1 MATTLIKTITS
12 SNAASASFA
21 DGTSSVVLDNTYK
34 LYRFTFVDINPATD
48 NVYFQFQSNAAGA
61 SGYNEESINTVV
73 STSHNE
79 SGTDA
84 TEDDYASGSDQIND
98 SATSEGPALGTGF
111 LNLAMGV
118 GNGGDESCAGE
129 LFLFDPS
136 NTTFVTQWLS
146 RFNTY
151 RNDNYTQEVRTSGCF
166 NITAAVDEIQ
176 FKMSSGN
183 FDGTISLWGVA

>member
-12 SNAASASFA
+12 SGASTVSFE
-21 DGTSSVVLDNTYK
+21 DGTSSVVLDDTYK
-34 LYRFTFVDINPATD
+34 LYLFTFVDINPATD
-48 NVYFQFQSNAAGA
+48 SAEFQFQSNAAGA
-61 SGYNEESINTVV
+61 SGYNEESISTVV
-73 STSHNE
+73 TTSHNE
-79 SGTDA
+79 SGGDA
-84 TEDDYASGSDQIND
+84 TEDAVAQGLDQIND
-98 SATSEGPALGTGF
+98 SATSGGSALGTGF
-111 LNLAMGV
+111 LNLAGNI

-129 LFLFDPS
+129 LLLFDPS

-151 RNDNYTQEVRTSGCF
+151 RDDNYTQEVRTAGCF
-166 NITAAVDEIQ
+166 NITAAIDEIQ

>member
-12 SNAASASFA
+12 SGASSASFE
-21 DGTSSVVLDNTYK
+21 DGTSSVVIDDTYK
-34 LYRFTFVDINPATD
+34 LYRFTFVDINPATN

-84 TEDDYASGSDQIND
+84 TEDAYASGSDSIND
-98 SATSEGPALGTGF
+98 SATSGGSGLGTGF
-111 LNLAMGV
+111 LHLAMGV

>member
-21 DGTSSVVLDNTYK
+21 DGTSSVVLDDTYK

>member
-12 SNAASASFA
+12 SGASSASFE
-21 DGTSSVVLDNTYK
+21 DGTSSVVLDDTYK

-136 NTTFVTQWLS
+136 NTTYVTHWLS

-151 RNDNYTQEVRTSGCF
+151 RNDNYTQEVRTAGYF
-166 NITAAVDEIQ
+166 NIAAAIDEVQ